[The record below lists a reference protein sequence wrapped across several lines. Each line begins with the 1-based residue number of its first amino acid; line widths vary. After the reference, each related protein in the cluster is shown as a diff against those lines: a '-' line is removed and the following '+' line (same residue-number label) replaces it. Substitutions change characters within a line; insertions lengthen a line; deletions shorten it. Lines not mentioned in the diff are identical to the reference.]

1 MKKILLCFTF
11 CFFIFGDL
19 SAKSY
24 SIGSKISDH
33 IELYKKYKF
42 ELPPGEWIVADRYT
56 YERWGFYN
64 KGYILLKLKNK
75 IAEDIIMIG
84 ENVIPAKWIGYVD
97 PWIVEIVFKDKYDG
111 CYQRPEYYVFEF
123 FAKGSSFNCFWVY
136 HLDLYKELFDPDD
149 PYRRGIYSQF
159 KGWLRDN
166 SVELPKVTLG
176 HSHWYFSRLTGGKWF
191 YIVRNIDPKTIG
203 APKNKYIKEDRS
215 EYHPHNISQ
224 YPKHKKSMEKMISIG
239 AERHKKF
246 ELEVGAKDHH
256 KLELNNYINLVLNR
270 QLNSHSDNNIK
281 SNDILSQ
288 LKNLNE
294 LYKSGVLTK
303 EEFKKAKD
311 KVLNQ

>member
-1 MKKILLCFTF
+1 M
-11 CFFIFGDL
+11 
-19 SAKSY
+19 
-24 SIGSKISDH
+24 
-33 IELYKKYKF
+33 
-42 ELPPGEWIVADRYT
+42 
-56 YERWGFYN
+56 
-64 KGYILLKLKNK
+64 
-75 IAEDIIMIG
+75 
-84 ENVIPAKWIGYVD
+84 
-97 PWIVEIVFKDKYDG
+97 
-111 CYQRPEYYVFEF
+111 
-123 FAKGSSFNCFWVY
+123 
-136 HLDLYKELFDPDD
+136 YKELFDPDD

-294 LYKSGVLTK
+294 LYKSGALTK